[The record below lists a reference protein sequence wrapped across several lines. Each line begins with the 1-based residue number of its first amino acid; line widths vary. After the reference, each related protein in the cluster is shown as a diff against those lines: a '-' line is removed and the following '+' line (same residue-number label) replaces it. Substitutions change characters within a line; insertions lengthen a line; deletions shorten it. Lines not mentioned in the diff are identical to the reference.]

1 MSKPTPIKPVDI
13 LLVED
18 NPGDARLI
26 REMLAE
32 PTAADQTASFR
43 LVHAD
48 RLAAGLALLAKAAA
62 DVILLDLSLPDSQD
76 LDTFLRVRAAAPET
90 PIVVLTGLGD
100 ETTGLK
106 AIQAG
111 AQDYLVKGQVDGNV
125 LGRAVRYAIERQGLT
140 RALRELNAT
149 LEARVTERTAELRAA
164 NERLITLER
173 LKSQFLA
180 NASHELRTPLT
191 NIKTSL
197 YLLERGKPEKREK
210 YMTTLNN
217 ETELLQSLLEDLLD
231 AAALDFGRARP
242 ALAPVEPGQFL
253 TKLVETRLPLVAE
266 RNLRLELAADPA
278 TPPVLADARMLRQ
291 ALKAVLGDAA
301 DHEAAGRRIALHV
314 QPFAAAE
321 RGWVALT
328 IGGDAATPT
337 PEEQARLFELADAA
351 AGSSQAP
358 PADPNLRL
366 AICREIIAHHGG
378 CMAVQLRAGRSSL
391 VTLWLPAA
399 D

>member
-48 RLAAGLALLAKAAA
+48 RLAAGLALLAQAAA

-76 LDTFLRVRAAAPET
+76 LDTFLRVSAAAPET

-314 QPFAAAE
+314 QPFAAAD
-321 RGWVALT
+321 RGWS
-328 IGGDAATPT
+328 
-337 PEEQARLFELADAA
+337 R
-351 AGSSQAP
+351 
-358 PADPNLRL
+358 
-366 AICREIIAHHGG
+366 
-378 CMAVQLRAGRSSL
+378 
-391 VTLWLPAA
+391 
-399 D
+399 